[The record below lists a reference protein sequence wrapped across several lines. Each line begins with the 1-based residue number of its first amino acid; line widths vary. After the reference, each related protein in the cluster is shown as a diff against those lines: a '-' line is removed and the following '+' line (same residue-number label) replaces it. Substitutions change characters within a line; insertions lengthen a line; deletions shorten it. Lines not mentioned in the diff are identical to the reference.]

1 VSLGRLVAR
10 VIVACQWWHCCY
22 GVILELLLRNCKP
35 GVLYKSGIDQSDVDL
50 DWAHVC
56 RQDSAPHVSHVA
68 LLLCSFEQAASQNGS
83 DTRQCPLQG

>member
-1 VSLGRLVAR
+1 MPVVA
-10 VIVACQWWHCCY
+10 
-22 GVILELLLRNCKP
+22 LLLRSNSTNYYYGIENP
-35 GVLYKSGIDQSDVDL
+35 EYKSGIDQSDVDL